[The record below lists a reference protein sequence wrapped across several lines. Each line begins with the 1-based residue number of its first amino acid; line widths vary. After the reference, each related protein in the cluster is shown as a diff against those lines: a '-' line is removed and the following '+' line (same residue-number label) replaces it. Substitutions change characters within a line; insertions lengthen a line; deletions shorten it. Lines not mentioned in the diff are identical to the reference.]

1 MGGEMKKERRKA
13 EEREEG
19 KVFILVKLYGTANR

>member
-1 MGGEMKKERRKA
+1 MAKA

-19 KVFILVKLYGTANR
+19 KKGEETPFPFCVSGV